1 MRAALSMMLVMI
13 LLAGCGNANQNASPS
28 PRNQTN
34 GAKANNVNVPGMN
47 GNKSYTTNNASN
59 TNLDDTNL
67 EHNDTGLVNNRKE
80 NDGKVDA
87 TTADHLR
94 ALAER
99 VPGVNSANCVV
110 MGDTAVV
117 GLNVDGNLDRAEVGT
132 IKYTVAEA
140 LKADPAGANA
150 LVTADMDVSNRIADL
165 GRHLQEGH
173 PISGLASELADI
185 VGRIIPQMPRDVAPR
200 NDQGNGNG
208 NVQPMN
214 NGAGTGQPNNHGNG
228 AANSGT
234 HK

>member
-1 MRAALSMMLVMI
+1 MRATLSIMLVMI

-34 GAKANNVNVPGMN
+34 GAKANNVPGMN
-47 GNKSYTTNNASN
+47 GDRGYTTNNVGN
-59 TNLDDTNL
+59 TNLDNTNL
-67 EHNDTGLVNNRKE
+67 ENNDTGLVNNR

-99 VPGVNSANCVV
+99 VPGVNNANCVV
-110 MGDTAVV
+110 MGKTAVV

-165 GRHLQEGH
+165 GRHIQEGH

-185 VGRIIPQMPRDVAPR
+185 VGRIIPQLPRDVAPR
-200 NDQGNGNG
+200 NG

-214 NGAGTGQPNNHGNG
+214 NGAGTRQPNNHGNG
-228 AANSGT
+228 TANPG
-234 HK
+234 HNR